1 MKSMSRLRNSS
12 ALIILSIASLAM
24 PAPAA
29 EEPSATP
36 PASST
41 LSMSPTRDQA
51 KAPPVPESTPTVSP
65 DSVARPRLTAI
76 PLPLP
81 PPVLDIN
88 DVSFLWP
95 VPQTKAD
102 VDALISLND
111 AGADGKI
118 FPDILLGKLI
128 DEAKTVGV
136 GNDKINFPNEA
147 EFKNPA
153 TWKVVGIR
161 VNPSALG
168 SNVAALTR
176 GGIIPSIR
184 LIVQPVT
191 VSGNNFQIHDVTA
204 HVVFLQ
210 TLPRPDKT
218 KPFQP
223 DNAAFGAVVRDIRD
237 IKAFLEKAGVRTK
250 GRELDVHPGF
260 RLAANRKD
268 RNPVPGF
275 TDKLRGLLKTH
286 LSSKRLGV
294 ISFMGIEGGF
304 EPWIFFKVTVENG
317 NLVRE
322 PISGNFS
329 SSTNQAPILSQMI
342 SFRSGAKVDPAPVK
356 DVNAMT
362 QGFGISTSLLFPV
375 NINSHLDD
383 ILFPGA
389 PSEPAKSFK
398 VRHVA
403 DFIANPFFR
412 NTGNTDCV
420 SCHTETTRRN
430 TLGLTATPGIAFKQ
444 PAGISKVATVVLPK
458 DKWNLRDFGWGLN
471 FFENRT
477 FKATIT
483 QRAANEAAESA
494 DLINNGSLTLP
505 VSQPVAQVDTAT
517 AAITR

>member
-1 MKSMSRLRNSS
+1 
-12 ALIILSIASLAM
+12 
-24 PAPAA
+24 
-29 EEPSATP
+29 
-36 PASST
+36 
-41 LSMSPTRDQA
+41 
-51 KAPPVPESTPTVSP
+51 
-65 DSVARPRLTAI
+65 
-76 PLPLP
+76 
-81 PPVLDIN
+81 
-88 DVSFLWP
+88 

-111 AGADGKI
+111 AAADGKI

-128 DEAKTVGV
+128 NEAKTVGV

-147 EFKNPA
+147 EFKNPL

-191 VSGNNFQIHDVTA
+191 VSGNSFQIHDVTA

-223 DNAAFGAVVRDIRD
+223 DNVAFGAVIQDLRD
-237 IKAFLEKAGVRTK
+237 IKAFLEKAGVKTK

-275 TDKLRGLLKTH
+275 TDKMKGLLKTH
-286 LSSKRLGV
+286 LNSKRLGV

-322 PISGNFS
+322 PISGTFGS
-329 SSTNQAPILSQMI
+329 SSQSPIMSQMI

-362 QGFGISTSLLFPV
+362 QGFGISTALLFPPNV
-375 NINSHLDD
+375 KSHLGDT
-383 ILFPGA
+383 LFPGA
-389 PSEPAKSFK
+389 TSEPAKSLK
-398 VRHVA
+398 VQHVA

-420 SCHTETTRRN
+420 SCHTETTRRH
-430 TLGLTATPGIAFKQ
+430 TLGLTATPGIAFKH
-444 PAGISKVATVVLPK
+444 PAGISKVAAPVLPK
-458 DKWNLRDFGWGLN
+458 DQWNLRDFGWGFN
-471 FFENRT
+471 FVVDKG

-505 VSQPVAQVDTAT
+505 ASQPVAQVDAAT
-517 AAITR
+517 AAILP